1 MASLL
6 IELALTRLFSVL
18 LFYHFAFMAISL
30 SLLGL
35 GAGGLLSYWIAGDRP
50 LEKLWTRLT
59 WLAAAYAVMTV
70 GVLLVVV
77 RILTW
82 TDSLNAALTVL
93 YFVSTIPF
101 VFAGVILSL
110 LLSRTSE
117 FAGSVYFADL
127 AGAGCGCLLLIPLL
141 NWLGGPNALLCAAVA
156 AAISAV
162 IWSALGGG
170 DWRRWI
176 LLPVL
181 LVVIIAANK
190 QVPFLDVVRAKGQD
204 FSKENFSKWNSFS
217 RVGLTDIYIRIDAD
231 ATTRVADI
239 PLTNGEFWRDA
250 AQRYGPG
257 LVYWIHPGASALII
271 GPGGG
276 FDVGRALAMGSKDVT
291 GVEINPIII
300 NDIMLGV
307 ARKSSHEIYLRPEV
321 NIVVEDGRSFVR
333 RSPRRYGVIQAT
345 LVDTWAS
352 ISAGAFTLTE
362 NNLYT
367 VEAFQEYLRHLEPD
381 GILSITRWEFK
392 QPREALRLLS
402 LGVEALRSEGVTD
415 PAKHFVVIIDGQ
427 LSEMGTSATML
438 MKRSPWTAEELA
450 AVRSGGTTP
459 ICMPDQ
465 RFDNAFDQ
473 LLHAADRDAFYR
485 AYPYDVTPV
494 YDNRPFFFFNV
505 RTSGL
510 LDMWTG
516 GETMDRK
523 VNTGLLMLLAVLAA
537 STLGVILFLL
547 VPARLS
553 ARLPREPGV
562 SRWLLYFC
570 AIGLAFI
577 LVEVAFIQKF
587 VLFLGHPT
595 YALTV
600 AVFWLLAASAIG
612 SYWTRSFSE
621 ETVRA
626 RLPRLLLG
634 AAAIV
639 ALLSAGV
646 TPLLTALVSWPLSAR
661 IAVAAVLLA
670 PAGFLMGTAFPCA
683 LRLCG
688 RSFPGALQWAW
699 TMNAATSVLG
709 SALAVFLSIHMG
721 IWQTMICGGACY
733 VVAAVLART
742 DQPQITQISQI

>member
-1 MASLL
+1 
-6 IELALTRLFSVL
+6 
-18 LFYHFAFMAISL
+18 
-30 SLLGL
+30 
-35 GAGGLLSYWIAGDRP
+35 
-50 LEKLWTRLT
+50 
-59 WLAAAYAVMTV
+59 V

-82 TDSLNAALTVL
+82 TDSLNIALTVL

-101 VFAGVILSL
+101 VFPGVILSL

-127 AGAGCGCLLLIPLL
+127 AGAGCGCLVLIPLL
-141 NWLGGPNALLCAAVA
+141 NWLGGPNALLCAAIA
-156 AAISAV
+156 AAMSAV

-170 DWRRWI
+170 DWRRW
-176 LLPVL
+176 LVLPIVL
-181 LVVIIAANK
+181 GAIISANT
-190 QVPFLDVVRAKGQD
+190 QLAFLDVVRAKGQD
-204 FSKENFSKWNSFS
+204 FSKESFSRWNSFS
-217 RVGLTDIYIRIDAD
+217 RVGLTDVYIRIDAD
-231 ATTRVADI
+231 AATRVADI
-239 PLTNGEFWRDA
+239 PLTDQAFWEESTR
-250 AQRYGPG
+250 RSGPG
-257 LVYWIHPGASALII
+257 LVYWVHPRSSVLII

-276 FDVGRALAMGSKDVT
+276 FDVGRALSRGSPDVT

-307 ARKSSHEIYLRPEV
+307 ARQLSHEIYLRPEV
-321 NIVVEDGRSFVR
+321 HIVVEDGRSFVR

-402 LGVEALRSEGVTD
+402 LGVEALKREGIAD
-415 PAKHFVVIIDGQ
+415 PSRYFVVTVDGT

-438 MKRSPWTAEELA
+438 LKRSPWTAAELA
-450 AVRSGGTTP
+450 AVRTGGTTP

-465 RFDNAFDQ
+465 RFDNPFDQ
-473 LLHAADRDAFYR
+473 LLHAPDRDAFYQS
-485 AYPYDVTPV
+485 YPYDVTPV

-510 LDMWTG
+510 LDMFRG
-516 GETMDRK
+516 AETMDRK
-523 VNTGLLMLLAVLAA
+523 INTGVLMLFAVLAA
-537 STLGVILFLL
+537 STLGVIFFLL

-562 SRWLLYFC
+562 NRWLLYFC

-600 AVFWLLAASAIG
+600 AVFWLLASSATG

-621 ETVRA
+621 EQVRD
-626 RLPRLLLG
+626 RLPRLLL
-634 AAAIV
+634 AAAAAV
-639 ALLSAGV
+639 AVLAAGV
-646 TPLLTALVSWPLSAR
+646 TPLLTALVSWPLAAR

-709 SALAVFLSIHMG
+709 SALAVFLSIQLG
-721 IWQTMICGGACY
+721 IWQTMVCGAVCY
-733 VVAAVLART
+733 GGAAVLARR
-742 DQPQITQISQI
+742 